1 MSILLFLFLCHT
13 SLSVMAE
20 DVKISRK
27 KPIYPI
33 REPLYKYLK
42 HYQRE
47 ARLPVTYNDLRG
59 FREAV
64 PLMDKKG
71 KDTLWESPIYAPHE
85 IERLHNGLKKVYAML
100 KASGNLRIVE
110 HKYIDRIDF
119 CTFGNTHPFRIRIV
133 NRLNDV
139 YDYFYI
145 KVADASRIYGMEVE
159 HLLSP
164 NQLNY
169 LVDNTTL
176 VEEHIP
182 GIPGD
187 VFVKSYLDEPEYNPK
202 RIAKEFVKFNER
214 CFITLLGDM
223 RSYNF
228 VMQITPDFDDFQFR
242 IRCIDFDQQF
252 YEGNKKVY
260 LPQFFK
266 ENYPFVKLGIDY
278 LTEKTFIQYQQEEAS
293 SIVHRLRSERHR
305 ITDLR
310 DVLQQDHIAPQE
322 KVAELREGL
331 AQHYQDPHYLR
342 CNNMAEILEL
352 NLKRVIRQVKL

>member
-1 MSILLFLFLCHT
+1 M
-13 SLSVMAE
+13 E
-20 DVKISRK
+20 KDVTISRK
-27 KPIYPI
+27 KPVYPI
-33 REPLYKYLK
+33 KEPLHKYLRL
-42 HYQRE
+42 YQRD
-47 ARLPVTYNDLRG
+47 AKLPITYMDLRN

-64 PLMDKKG
+64 PLMDKNG
-71 KDTLWESPIYAPHE
+71 KDTFWECPVYPPHE
-85 IERLHNGLKKVYAML
+85 IEQIHSGLKKVYAML

-119 CTFGNTHPFRIRIV
+119 CTFGNTHPFRIKIV

-169 LVDNTTL
+169 LVDDRTL
-176 VEEHIP
+176 VEEHVP

-187 VFVKSYLDEPEYNPK
+187 VFTKSWLDNKDYNPK

-266 ENYPFVKLGIDY
+266 ENYPFVQLGINY
-278 LTEKTFIQYQQEEAS
+278 LTEKTFIQYQQEESS

-305 ITDLR
+305 IAHLR
-310 DVLQQDHIAPQE
+310 DALKNDPISPIE
-322 KVAELREGL
+322 KIKELKEGL
-331 AQHYQDPHYLR
+331 AAHHNDQHYLQ
-342 CNNMAEILEL
+342 CNTMADIVEL

>member
-1 MSILLFLFLCHT
+1 M
-13 SLSVMAE
+13 ME
-20 DVKISRK
+20 DVTISRK
-27 KPIYPI
+27 KPVFAI
-33 REPLYKYLK
+33 RPAFQKYLK
-42 HYQRE
+42 LYQRE
-47 ARLPVTYNDLRG
+47 AHIPVSYDDLRN

-64 PLMDKKG
+64 PLMDKNG
-71 KDTLWESPIYAPHE
+71 KDTLWECPIYPPNE
-85 IERLHNGLKKVYAML
+85 IEHLHNALKKVYALL

-110 HKYIDRIDF
+110 HKYIDRIDY

-145 KVADASRIYGMEVE
+145 KVADASRLYGLETE
-159 HLLSP
+159 HILSP
-164 NQLNY
+164 NQVNY
-169 LVDNTTL
+169 LVHGTTL

-187 VFVKSYLDEPEYNPK
+187 VFTKTWLNNADYNPK

-223 RSYNF
+223 RAYNF
-228 VMQITPDFDDFQFR
+228 VVQITPDFDDFQFR

-266 ENYPFVKLGIDY
+266 ENFPFVQLGMQH
-278 LTEKTFIQYQQEEAS
+278 LTEKTYLQYQQEERS
-293 SIVHRLRSERHR
+293 SIVHRVRSDRYR
-305 ITDLR
+305 LTDLR
-310 DVLQQDHIAPQE
+310 DALRVDCIAPE
-322 KVAELREGL
+322 ENVKTLRESL
-331 AQHYQDPHYLR
+331 AQHYDDPQYLH
-342 CNNMAEILEL
+342 CNNMAEIVEV
-352 NLKRVIRQVKL
+352 NLKRVIRQVKM

>member
-1 MSILLFLFLCHT
+1 
-13 SLSVMAE
+13 MAE
-20 DVKISRK
+20 DVTISRK
-27 KPIYPI
+27 KPVYPVG
-33 REPLYKYLK
+33 EPLRKYLRE
-42 HYQRE
+42 YQRE
-47 ARLPVTYNDLRG
+47 ARFPVSYNDLRN

-64 PLMDKKG
+64 PLMDKNG
-71 KDTLWESPIYAPHE
+71 KDTLWECPIYPPHE
-85 IERLHNGLKKVYAML
+85 IEQLHNGLKKVYAML
-100 KASGNLRIVE
+100 KASGNLRIVQ
-110 HKYIDRIDF
+110 HKYIDRIDY

-145 KVADASRIYGMEVE
+145 KVADASRIYGMEIE
-159 HLLSP
+159 HVFSP

-169 LVDNTTL
+169 MVDKNTL

-187 VFVKSYLDEPEYNPK
+187 VFTKLHLNNKEYNPK

-242 IRCIDFDQQF
+242 IRCIDFDQEC

-266 ENYPFVKLGIDY
+266 ENYPYVQLGINY

-293 SIVHRLRSERHR
+293 SIVHRLRSERMR
-305 ITDLR
+305 VAYLR
-310 DVLQQDHIAPQE
+310 DVMRLDMISPPE
-322 KVAELREGL
+322 KVKELREGL
-331 AQHYQDPHYLR
+331 AAHYDDAHYLN
-342 CNNMAEILEL
+342 CKNMADIIEL
-352 NLKRVIRQVKL
+352 NLRRVIRQVKL

>member
-1 MSILLFLFLCHT
+1 
-13 SLSVMAE
+13 MAE
-20 DVKISRK
+20 DVTISRK
-27 KPIYPI
+27 KPVYPI
-33 REPLYKYLK
+33 SDPLHKYLRL
-42 HYQRE
+42 YQRD
-47 ARLPVTYNDLRG
+47 ARLPLSYHDLRN

-64 PLMDKKG
+64 PLMDKNG
-71 KDTLWESPIYAPHE
+71 KDTLWECPIYPPNE
-85 IERLHNGLKKVYAML
+85 IEALHNSLKKVYAML

-145 KVADASRIYGMEVE
+145 KIADASRIYGMEVE

-187 VFVKSYLDEPEYNPK
+187 VFTRQYMSNKEYNPK

-228 VMQITPDFDDFQFR
+228 VLQITPDFDDFQFR

-252 YEGNKKVY
+252 YEGNKKIY

-266 ENYPFVKLGIDY
+266 ENYPFVQLGINY
-278 LTEKTFIQYQQEEAS
+278 LTEKTFIQYQQEECS

-305 ITDLR
+305 IAQLR
-310 DVLQQDHIAPQE
+310 DALRLDTVSTPE
-322 KVAELREGL
+322 KVKELREGL
-331 AQHYQDPHYLR
+331 AEQHQDKHYLECR
-342 CNNMAEILEL
+342 NMADILEL

>member
-1 MSILLFLFLCHT
+1 
-13 SLSVMAE
+13 MAE
-20 DVKISRK
+20 DVTISRK
-27 KPIYPI
+27 KPVYPVNETL
-33 REPLYKYLK
+33 RKYLRE
-42 HYQRE
+42 YQRE
-47 ARLPVTYNDLRG
+47 ARFPVSYNDLRN

-64 PLMDKKG
+64 PLMDKNG
-71 KDTLWESPIYAPHE
+71 KDTLWECPIYPPHE
-85 IERLHNGLKKVYAML
+85 IENLHNGLKKVYAML
-100 KASGNLRIVE
+100 KASGNLRIVQ
-110 HKYIDRIDF
+110 HKYIDRIDY

-145 KVADASRIYGMEVE
+145 KVADASRIYGMEIE
-159 HLLSP
+159 HIFSP

-169 LVDNTTL
+169 MVDKSTL

-187 VFVKSYLDEPEYNPK
+187 VFTRLHLDNKEYNPK

-214 CFITLLGDM
+214 CFLTLLGDM

-242 IRCIDFDQQF
+242 IRCIDFDQEC

-266 ENYPFVKLGIDY
+266 ENYPYVQLGINY

-293 SIVHRLRSERHR
+293 SIVHRLRSERTR
-305 ITDLR
+305 VAYLR
-310 DVLQQDHIAPQE
+310 DVMRADNISPPE
-322 KVAELREGL
+322 KVQELREGL
-331 AQHYQDPHYLR
+331 AAHYDDAHYLN
-342 CNNMAEILEL
+342 CKNMADIIEL
-352 NLKRVIRQVKL
+352 NLRRVIRQVKL

>member
-1 MSILLFLFLCHT
+1 
-13 SLSVMAE
+13 MAE
-20 DVKISRK
+20 DVTISRK
-27 KPIYPI
+27 KPVYPI
-33 REPLYKYLK
+33 TDALHKYLRE
-42 HYQRE
+42 YQRE
-47 ARLPVTYNDLRG
+47 ARFPVSYSDLRN

-64 PLMDKKG
+64 PLMDKNG
-71 KDTLWESPIYAPHE
+71 KDTLWECPIYPPHE
-85 IERLHNGLKKVYAML
+85 IEQLHNGLKKVYAML
-100 KASGNLRIVE
+100 KASGNLRIVQ
-110 HKYIDRIDF
+110 HKYIDRIDY

-159 HLLSP
+159 HIFSP

-169 LVDNTTL
+169 MVDKTTL

-187 VFVKSYLDEPEYNPK
+187 VFTKTYLDNKEYNPK

-242 IRCIDFDQQF
+242 IRCIDFDQQA

-266 ENYPFVKLGIDY
+266 ENFPYVQLGINY

-293 SIVHRLRSERHR
+293 SIVHRLRSERKR
-305 ITDLR
+305 VADLR
-310 DVLQQDHIAPQE
+310 DVMRADIISPPE
-322 KVAELREGL
+322 KVKELREGL
-331 AQHYQDPHYLR
+331 AAHYNDVHYLN
-342 CNNMAEILEL
+342 CNTMADIMEL
-352 NLKRVIRQVKL
+352 NLRRVIRQVKL

>member
-1 MSILLFLFLCHT
+1 
-13 SLSVMAE
+13 MAE
-20 DVKISRK
+20 DVTISRK
-27 KPIYPI
+27 KPVYTISDG
-33 REPLYKYLK
+33 LHKYLRE
-42 HYQRE
+42 YQRE
-47 ARLPVTYNDLRG
+47 TRFPVSYADLRN

-64 PLMDKKG
+64 PLMDKNG
-71 KDTLWESPIYAPHE
+71 KDTLWECPIYPPHE
-85 IERLHNGLKKVYAML
+85 IENLHNGLKKVYAML
-100 KASGNLRIVE
+100 KASGNLRIVQ
-110 HKYIDRIDF
+110 HKYIDRIDY

-145 KVADASRIYGMEVE
+145 KVADASRVYGMEIE
-159 HLLSP
+159 HIFSP

-169 LVDNTTL
+169 MVDKTTL

-187 VFVKSYLDEPEYNPK
+187 VFTRQYLNNKDYNPK

-242 IRCIDFDQQF
+242 IRCIDFDQES

-266 ENYPFVKLGIDY
+266 ENYPYVQLGLNY

-293 SIVHRLRSERHR
+293 SIVHRLRSDRAR
-305 ITDLR
+305 VADLR
-310 DVLQQDHIAPQE
+310 DVMRADTISTPE
-322 KVAELREGL
+322 KVKELREGL
-331 AQHYQDPHYLR
+331 AAHYNDAHYLK
-342 CNNMAEILEL
+342 CNNMTDIIEL
-352 NLKRVIRQVKL
+352 NLRRVIRQVKL

>member
-1 MSILLFLFLCHT
+1 
-13 SLSVMAE
+13 MAE

-27 KPIYPI
+27 KPVYPI
-33 REPLYKYLK
+33 SDPLYKYLK

-47 ARLPVTYNDLRG
+47 ARLPVSYADLRQ

-71 KDTLWESPIYAPHE
+71 RDTLWECPIYPPSE

-110 HKYIDRIDF
+110 HKYIDRIDY
-119 CTFGNTHPFRIRIV
+119 CTFGNTHPFRVRIV

-145 KVADASRIYGMEVE
+145 KIADASRVYGMEVE

-187 VFVKSYLDEPEYNPK
+187 VFVQHYLDHPEYNPK

-223 RSYNF
+223 RAYNF

-266 ENYPFVKLGIDY
+266 ENYPFVKLGIAY
-278 LTEKTFIQYQQEEAS
+278 LTEKTFTQYQQEESS

-310 DVLQQDHIAPQE
+310 DVLQQDNISSPE
-322 KVAELREGL
+322 KTAELREGL
-331 AQHYQDPHYLR
+331 AAHYKDPHYLR
-342 CNNMAEILEL
+342 CRNMADILEL

>member
-1 MSILLFLFLCHT
+1 
-13 SLSVMAE
+13 MAE

-27 KPIYPI
+27 KPLLPVIPALQ
-33 REPLYKYLK
+33 RYLK
-42 HYQRE
+42 SYQRE
-47 ARLPVTYNDLRG
+47 AHLPVAYADLLD
-59 FREAV
+59 FRESA
-64 PLMDKKG
+64 PLLDKNG
-71 KDTLWESPIYAPHE
+71 KDTLWETPIYSSSGMEA
-85 IERLHNGLKKVYAML
+85 LHAGLKKVYATL
-100 KASGNLRIVE
+100 KASGNLKIVE
-110 HKYIDRIDF
+110 HKYIDRIDY
-119 CTFGNTHPFRIRIV
+119 CTFGNTHPFRVRIV

-145 KVADASRIYGMEVE
+145 KQADASRIYGMEIE

-164 NQLNY
+164 NQLNFLY
-169 LVDNTTL
+169 DRDTI

-187 VFVKSYLDEPEYNPK
+187 VFAKSHLKNPDYNPK

-214 CFITLLGDM
+214 CFVTLLGDM

-228 VMQITPDFDDFQFR
+228 VMQVTPDFDDFQFR

-266 ENYPFVKLGIDY
+266 ENFPFVQLGMTY

-305 ITDLR
+305 IAYLR
-310 DVLQQDHIAPQE
+310 DVLGADQVSTPE
-322 KVAELREGL
+322 KIKELREGL
-331 AQHYQDPHYLR
+331 AAHFDDPAYLR
-342 CNNMAEILEL
+342 CRNTAAIMEL
-352 NLKRVIRQVKL
+352 NLKNLIRQVKM

>member
-1 MSILLFLFLCHT
+1 
-13 SLSVMAE
+13 MAE
-20 DVKISRK
+20 DVTISRK
-27 KPIYPI
+27 KPVYPI
-33 REPLYKYLK
+33 TDALHKYLRE
-42 HYQRE
+42 YQRE
-47 ARLPVTYNDLRG
+47 ARFPVSYNDLRN

-64 PLMDKKG
+64 PLMDKNG
-71 KDTLWESPIYAPHE
+71 KDTLWECPIYPPHE
-85 IERLHNGLKKVYAML
+85 IEQLHNGLKKVYAML
-100 KASGNLRIVE
+100 KASGNLRIVQ
-110 HKYIDRIDF
+110 HKYIDRIDY

-159 HLLSP
+159 HIFSP

-169 LVDNTTL
+169 MVDKTTL

-187 VFVKSYLDEPEYNPK
+187 VFTKTYLGNKEYNPK

-242 IRCIDFDQQF
+242 IRCIDFDQQA

-266 ENYPFVKLGIDY
+266 ENFPYVQLGINY

-293 SIVHRLRSERHR
+293 SIVHRLRSERKR
-305 ITDLR
+305 VADLR
-310 DVLQQDHIAPQE
+310 DVMRADSISPPE
-322 KVAELREGL
+322 KVKELREGL
-331 AQHYQDPHYLR
+331 AAHYNDPHYLQ
-342 CNNMAEILEL
+342 CGSMADIMEL
-352 NLKRVIRQVKL
+352 NLRRVIRQVKL

>member
-1 MSILLFLFLCHT
+1 
-13 SLSVMAE
+13 MAE
-20 DVKISRK
+20 DVTISRK
-27 KPIYPI
+27 KPVYPI
-33 REPLYKYLK
+33 TDALHKYLRE
-42 HYQRE
+42 YQRE
-47 ARLPVTYNDLRG
+47 ARFPVSYNDLRN

-64 PLMDKKG
+64 PLMDKNG
-71 KDTLWESPIYAPHE
+71 KDTLWECPIYPPHE
-85 IERLHNGLKKVYAML
+85 IEQLHNGLKKVYAML
-100 KASGNLRIVE
+100 KASGNLRIVQ
-110 HKYIDRIDF
+110 HKYIDRIDY

-159 HLLSP
+159 HIFSP

-169 LVDNTTL
+169 MVDKATL

-187 VFVKSYLDEPEYNPK
+187 VFTKTYLGNKDYNPK

-242 IRCIDFDQQF
+242 IRCIDFDQQA

-266 ENYPFVKLGIDY
+266 ENFPYVQLGINY

-293 SIVHRLRSERHR
+293 SIVHRLRSERKR
-305 ITDLR
+305 VADLR
-310 DVLQQDHIAPQE
+310 DVMRAGSISPPE
-322 KVAELREGL
+322 KVKELREGL
-331 AQHYQDPHYLR
+331 AAHYDDPHYLQ
-342 CNNMAEILEL
+342 CGSMADIMEL

>member
-1 MSILLFLFLCHT
+1 
-13 SLSVMAE
+13 MAE
-20 DVKISRK
+20 DVTISRK
-27 KPIYPI
+27 KPAFPV
-33 REPLYKYLK
+33 REPLYRYLK

-47 ARLPVTYNDLRG
+47 ARLPVSYHDLSN

-64 PLMDKKG
+64 PLMDRNG
-71 KDTLWESPIYAPHE
+71 KDTLWECPIYPQHE
-85 IERLHNGLKKVYAML
+85 IERLHSGLKKVYAML

-110 HKYIDRIDF
+110 HKYIDRIDY
-119 CTFGNTHPFRIRIV
+119 CTFGNTHPFRVRIV

-145 KVADASRIYGMEVE
+145 KIADASRVYGMEVE

-169 LVDNTTL
+169 LVDEATL

-187 VFVKSYLDEPEYNPK
+187 AFTRLHLHNEAYNPR

-266 ENYPFVKLGIDY
+266 ENYPYVQLGIRY
-278 LTEKTFIQYQQEEAS
+278 LTEKTFVQYQQEESS

-305 ITDLR
+305 IAHLR
-310 DVLQQDHIAPQE
+310 DALRTDHVSPPE
-322 KVAELREGL
+322 NVKMLREGL
-331 AQHYQDPHYLR
+331 AAHHKDPHYLACR
-342 CNNMAEILEL
+342 SMADILEL

>member
-1 MSILLFLFLCHT
+1 
-13 SLSVMAE
+13 MAGNAE
-20 DVKISRK
+20 LKKVEQDVTISKK
-27 KPIYPI
+27 KPVFPV
-33 REPLYKYLK
+33 REALHKYLRM
-42 HYQRE
+42 YQRD
-47 ARLPVTYNDLRG
+47 ARLPVSYNDLRN

-71 KDTLWESPIYAPHE
+71 KDTLWECPIYPPNE
-85 IERLHNGLKKVYAML
+85 IEHLHNGLKKIYATL

-110 HKYIDRIDF
+110 HKYIDRIDY
-119 CTFGNTHPFRIRIV
+119 CTFGNTHPFRVRIV

-145 KVADASRIYGMEVE
+145 KVADASRIYGLETE

-164 NQLNY
+164 NQVNY
-169 LVDNTTL
+169 LVDGHTL

-187 VFVKSYLDEPEYNPK
+187 VFTRNWLSNPDYNPK

-228 VMQITPDFDDFQFR
+228 VLQITPDFDDFQFR

-260 LPQFFK
+260 MPQFFK
-266 ENYPFVKLGIDY
+266 ENFPFVQLGIQH
-278 LTEKTFIQYQQEEAS
+278 LTEKTFIQYQQEEQS
-293 SIVHRLRSERHR
+293 SIVHRVRSERYR
-305 ITDLR
+305 LTDLR
-310 DVLQQDHIAPQE
+310 DALSTDTVSTAE
-322 KVAELREGL
+322 KIKELSASLAE
-331 AQHYQDPHYLR
+331 HYNDSHYLSCR
-342 CNNMAEILEL
+342 TMADIVEA

>member
-1 MSILLFLFLCHT
+1 MGD
-13 SLSVMAE
+13 
-20 DVKISRK
+20 DVTISRK

-33 REPLYKYLK
+33 NDALYKYLRL
-42 HYQRE
+42 YQRE
-47 ARLPVTYNDLRG
+47 VRLPIQYHELSN

-64 PLMDKKG
+64 PLMDKQG
-71 KDTLWESPIYAPHE
+71 KDTLWECPIYPPNE
-85 IERLHNGLKKVYAML
+85 IEHLHSGLKKVYAML

-110 HKYIDRIDF
+110 HKYIDRIDY
-119 CTFGNTHPFRIRIV
+119 CTFGNTHPFRVRIV

-145 KVADASRIYGMEVE
+145 KIADASRIYGMEVE

-164 NQLNY
+164 NRLNY
-169 LVDNTTL
+169 MVDRVTL

-187 VFVKSYLDEPEYNPK
+187 VFAKGYLHNKDYNPK

-214 CFITLLGDM
+214 CFIDLLGDM

-228 VMQITPDFDDFQFR
+228 VVQITPDFDDIQFR

-252 YEGNKKVY
+252 YESNIKVY

-266 ENYPFVKLGIDY
+266 ENYPYVQLGINY
-278 LTEKTFIQYQQEEAS
+278 LTEKTYRQYQQEEAS

-305 ITDLR
+305 IAHLR
-310 DVLQQDHIAPQE
+310 DALRTDDISPYS
-322 KVAELREGL
+322 KVKALREEL
-331 AQHYQDPHYLR
+331 ADYHKDSHYLQ
-342 CNNMAEILEL
+342 CENMADIMEL